1 MWCNEIVLV
10 EMERSLWLFWK
21 LEIASRW
28 DSDDVALL
36 QRELISSRDLTM
48 GQESLTFDGEGCQD
62 EDKSDGGDDTLSG
75 AV

>member
-1 MWCNEIVLV
+1 MRLYWWKWKRVCDCFGN
-10 EMERSLWLFWK
+10 WK
-21 LEIASRW
+21 LRADESPMT
-28 DSDDVALL
+28 LL
-36 QRELISSRDLTM
+36 YSKENSFPLAIWRK

>member
-1 MWCNEIVLV
+1 MRADESP
-10 EMERSLWLFWK
+10 MT
-21 LEIASRW
+21 
-28 DSDDVALL
+28 LL
-36 QRELISSRDLTM
+36 YSKENSFPLAIWRK

>member
-1 MWCNEIVLV
+1 MRADEIP
-10 EMERSLWLFWK
+10 MT
-21 LEIASRW
+21 
-28 DSDDVALL
+28 LL
-36 QRELISSRDLTM
+36 SSKENSFPRDQTT